1 MAYIQVG
8 GTLTGLSFAERAF
21 AQIDLSGAVA
31 TASSDNKNEHVA
43 GHVTDGDAGTRWES
57 EHEVDPQWLEI
68 ELASLQ
74 EIYRIEIDWET
85 ASAAA
90 YEVFFSEDGE
100 KWTSEELEIVYKN
113 YSTKTIRQVAE
124 MIPTR
129 SISAVKNKIK
139 LIKFGKYKKNKRRSD
154 EQ

>member
-1 MAYIQVG
+1 MEKKG
-8 GTLTGLSFAERAF
+8 GRNHG
-21 AQIDLSGAVA
+21 
-31 TASSDNKNEHVA
+31 K
-43 GHVTDGDAGTRWES
+43 
-57 EHEVDPQWLEI
+57 
-68 ELASLQ
+68 
-74 EIYRIEIDWET
+74 
-85 ASAAA
+85 
-90 YEVFFSEDGE
+90 

-113 YSTKTIRQVAE
+113 YSTKTIRQIAE